1 MVVWGGDRNGAE
13 PLGDGAAYVSSEDIW
28 RALPSEGAPTGRTAS
43 TGTFL
48 NGRVVIWGGESAEG
62 LRADGAAFNPVT
74 DTWSP
79 LASEGA
85 PAARRD
91 HQARATDVGMVV
103 WGGVIGEAVYT
114 TLGGVFTL

>member
-1 MVVWGGDRNGAE
+1 
-13 PLGDGAAYVSSEDIW
+13 
-28 RALPSEGAPTGRTAS
+28 
-43 TGTFL
+43 
-48 NGRVVIWGGESAEG
+48 VIWGGESAEG